1 MATIIGLREL
11 RENTGDVEE
20 RVNNGE
26 SFVVVKRSKPI
37 FRIVPMAGQTQ
48 ADDELVRWT
57 SQAMKKYE
65 PALKALADK

>member
-11 RENTGDVEE
+11 RENTGDVEA
-20 RVNNGE
+20 RVSNGE

-37 FRIVPMAGQTQ
+37 FRIVPMSEQIQT
-48 ADDELVRWT
+48 DDELVGWT
-57 SQAMKKYE
+57 KQAMERYE